1 MAVPKVRLTTKDDAL
16 LCSGP
21 LDLDL
26 AEQTR
31 LEMSTYTDRLL
42 RNLVVFFLFFVLVL
56 LLKHSFIVLLPS
68 FFLVSLKGVTA
79 FACYG

>member
-31 LEMSTYTDRLL
+31 LEMSE
-42 RNLVVFFLFFVLVL
+42 FFQI
-56 LLKHSFIVLLPS
+56 SS
-68 FFLVSLKGVTA
+68 
-79 FACYG
+79 